1 VLGVLESVEGQE
13 HFQLRCTQRLAI
25 TLARML
31 TEDALI
37 TLLLKLPTPA
47 RVEGSPEVPSGEAKG
62 EVETA
67 T

>member
-1 VLGVLESVEGQE
+1 M
-13 HFQLRCTQRLAI
+13 AI

-31 TEDALI
+31 TDDALI

-47 RVEGSPEVPSGEAKG
+47 RVKGSPKVPSGEAKG